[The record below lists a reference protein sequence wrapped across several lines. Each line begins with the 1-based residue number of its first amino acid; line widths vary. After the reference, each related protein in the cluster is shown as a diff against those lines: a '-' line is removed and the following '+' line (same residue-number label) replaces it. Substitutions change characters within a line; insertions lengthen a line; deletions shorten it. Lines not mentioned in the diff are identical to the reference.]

1 MSDKIKDIIVTIIF
15 IVLLLVIFVSN
26 MLKQDNEISIS
37 ERRKLAKFPD

>member
-37 ERRKLAKFPD
+37 ERR